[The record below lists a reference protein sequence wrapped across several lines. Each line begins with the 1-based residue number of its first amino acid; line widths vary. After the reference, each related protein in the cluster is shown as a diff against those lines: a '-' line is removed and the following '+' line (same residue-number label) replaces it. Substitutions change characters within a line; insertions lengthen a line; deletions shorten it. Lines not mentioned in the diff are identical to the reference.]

1 MILFA
6 GFSLERLE
14 SMLPKL
20 ADWASVVGLVVGIAA
35 LVYSAKAFVEAKRAK
50 KSAEEARKAVR
61 TLVAADKVHYLGSK
75 AKELYSNVSHENYAV
90 AVFLATDLRFE
101 INGAIT
107 RWEFLDI
114 GTKERFRD
122 ASRLAMQVAQFM
134 QSKGQLEILEKA
146 KVLKKCDLILA
157 ILSGESGKIQAG
169 LEGGSES

>member
-1 MILFA
+1 
-6 GFSLERLE
+6 
-14 SMLPKL
+14 MLSRL

-35 LVYSAKAFVEAKRAK
+35 LVYSVKEFVEAKRAK

-90 AVFLATDLRFE
+90 AVFLASDLRFE

-107 RWEFLDI
+107 RWEFLDTR
-114 GTKERFRD
+114 TKERFRE
-122 ASRLAMQVAQFM
+122 ASRLAMQVSGFM
-134 QSKGQLEILEKA
+134 QAKDQFEAREKA

-157 ILSGESGKIQAG
+157 ILSGESGKIQGG
-169 LEGGSES
+169 LESGDEP